1 VDGLRQK
8 HLALILARELA
19 SQLVTPTFIADADG
33 ELVFYNEPAED
44 VLGRRFAEAGAMAAE
59 SWDAL
64 FQIEDLDGRRLP
76 LERHPGGIALAEGR
90 PAHERL
96 RFTALDGRKRLVAVT
111 AVPILAS
118 AGECVGVV
126 IFFWEERE
134 PEEHS

>member
-44 VLGRRFAEAGAMAAE
+44 VLGRRFAEAGAMA
-59 SWDAL
+59 L
-64 FQIEDLDGRRLP
+64 FQIEDLDGKRLP